1 MQPLRSSGAG
11 RSTCDPGHKEPLT
24 GSPECGLSYWRL
36 IRPAGVRD
44 NGAIMANGDQ
54 LKALLRSHAEGDDR
68 HFYSVAM
75 QMAAHEAKQGHGKL
89 AEELRDLIDAAK
101 ARRNA
106 GGGGAIP
113 IARPKGELA
122 GLLSVSYPSRRLSDM
137 VLSESLQ
144 QSLQRVLKEQRH
156 LSKLRSHGLHPRRKL
171 LLVGPSGTGKTM
183 TASALA
189 GELGIPLFVVRLDAL
204 ITKFMGETA
213 AKLRQ
218 VFDAAASTRGV
229 YFFDEFDAIGSQR
242 GMANDVGEIRRIL
255 NSFLLMIEQDDS
267 SSVIVAATNHPD
279 ILDEALFRRF
289 DDVVEYHVPSTV
301 EVQALLRMRLA
312 IYVKSK
318 KDLADLAKEATGLSH
333 AEIARAI
340 DDAVKEAVMHDQE
353 IVPAEALCTLLQ
365 QRQAVRRRTAGSK
378 E

>member
-1 MQPLRSSGAG
+1 
-11 RSTCDPGHKEPLT
+11 
-24 GSPECGLSYWRL
+24 
-36 IRPAGVRD
+36 
-44 NGAIMANGDQ
+44 MANGDQ

-75 QMAAHEAKQGHGKL
+75 QMAAHEAKLGHGKL
-89 AEELRDLIDAAK
+89 AEEIRELIDAAK
-101 ARRNA
+101 ARRHA
-106 GGGGAIP
+106 GAADGAIP

-122 GLLSVSYPSRRLSDM
+122 ALLSVSYPSRRLSDM
-137 VLSESLQ
+137 VLAEPLLQ
-144 QSLQRVLKEQRH
+144 GLQRVLKEQMH

-218 VFDAAASTRGV
+218 VFDAVSSTRGV

-267 SSVIVAATNHPD
+267 NSVIVAATNHPD

-289 DDVVEYHVPSTV
+289 DDVVEYHVPSAT

-312 IYVKSK
+312 NYVKSK
-318 KDLADLAKEATGLSH
+318 KDLADLATQALGLSH

-340 DDAVKEAVMHDQE
+340 NDAVKEAVMHDQDT
-353 IVPAEALCTLLQ
+353 VPADALRSLLL
-365 QRQAVRRRTAGSK
+365 QRQAVRQRTAVSNK
-378 E
+378 

>member
-1 MQPLRSSGAG
+1 
-11 RSTCDPGHKEPLT
+11 
-24 GSPECGLSYWRL
+24 
-36 IRPAGVRD
+36 
-44 NGAIMANGDQ
+44 MANGDQ

-89 AEELRDLIDAAK
+89 AEELRELIDAAK

-106 GGGGAIP
+106 GGIGAIP

-218 VFDAAASTRGV
+218 VFDAVASTRGV
-229 YFFDEFDAIGSQR
+229 YFFDEFDAIGGQR

-267 SSVIVAATNHPD
+267 NSVIVAATNHPD

-289 DDVVEYHVPSTV
+289 DDVVEYHVPSTA

-312 IYVKSK
+312 AYVKSK
-318 KDLADLAKEATGLSH
+318 KDLADLATQATGLSH

-340 DDAVKEAVMHDQE
+340 DDAVKEAVMHDQQ
-353 IVPAEALCTLLQ
+353 IIPAEALGSLLQ
-365 QRQAVRRRTAGSK
+365 QRQAVRRRTAGNK

>member
-1 MQPLRSSGAG
+1 
-11 RSTCDPGHKEPLT
+11 
-24 GSPECGLSYWRL
+24 
-36 IRPAGVRD
+36 
-44 NGAIMANGDQ
+44 MANGDQ

-75 QMAAHEAKQGHGKL
+75 QMAAHEARQGHGKL
-89 AEELRDLIDAAK
+89 AEELRELIDAAK
-101 ARRNA
+101 ARRSPSTPEST
-106 GGGGAIP
+106 IP

-122 GLLSVSYPSRRLSDM
+122 TVLSVSYPALRLSDM
-137 VLSESLQ
+137 VLAEPLQ

-156 LSKLRSHGLHPRRKL
+156 LAKLRSHGLRPRRKL

-213 AKLRQ
+213 TKLRQ
-218 VFDAAASTRGV
+218 VFDAVSSTRGV

-242 GMANDVGEIRRIL
+242 GLANEVGEVRRIL

-267 SSVIVAATNHPD
+267 NSIIVAATNHPG
-279 ILDEALFRRF
+279 ILDDALFRRF
-289 DDVVEYHVPSTV
+289 DDVVEYHVPSAA
-301 EVQALLRMRLA
+301 EILALLRMRVA
-312 IYVKSK
+312 GYVKSK

-340 DDAVKEAVMHDQE
+340 DDAVKEAVMQDQST
-353 IVPAEALCTLLQ
+353 VPAAALRGLLQ
-365 QRQAVRRRTAGSK
+365 QRQTIRRRTAGDK

>member
-1 MQPLRSSGAG
+1 
-11 RSTCDPGHKEPLT
+11 
-24 GSPECGLSYWRL
+24 
-36 IRPAGVRD
+36 
-44 NGAIMANGDQ
+44 MANGDQ

-101 ARRNA
+101 ARRSA
-106 GGGGAIP
+106 GGGDGAVP
-113 IARPKGELA
+113 ITRPKGELA
-122 GLLSVSYPSRRLSDM
+122 GLLSVTYPSRRLSDM
-137 VLSESLQ
+137 VLSEPLQ

-218 VFDAAASTRGV
+218 VFDAVASTRGV

-242 GMANDVGEIRRIL
+242 GMANDVGEVRRIL

-267 SSVIVAATNHPD
+267 NSVIVAATNHPD

-289 DDVVEYHVPSTV
+289 DDVVEYHVPSEA
-301 EVQALLRMRLA
+301 EVLALLRMRLA
-312 IYVKSK
+312 AYVKSK
-318 KDLADLAKEATGLSH
+318 KDFADLALEASGLSH

-340 DDAVKEAVMHDQE
+340 NDAVKEAVMHDE
-353 IVPAEALCTLLQ
+353 ETVPVEAMRALLQ

>member
-1 MQPLRSSGAG
+1 
-11 RSTCDPGHKEPLT
+11 
-24 GSPECGLSYWRL
+24 
-36 IRPAGVRD
+36 
-44 NGAIMANGDQ
+44 MANGDQ
-54 LKALLRSHAEGDDR
+54 LKALLRSFAEGDDR

-89 AEELRDLIDAAK
+89 AEEMRELIDAAK
-101 ARRNA
+101 SRRNA
-106 GGGGAIP
+106 GSTDNAIP
-113 IARPKGELA
+113 ISRPKGELA
-122 GLLSVSYPSRRLSDM
+122 SLLSVSYPSKRLSEM
-137 VLSESLQ
+137 VLSQPLLDALQ
-144 QSLQRVLKEQRH
+144 QVLKEQRH
-156 LSKLRSHGLHPRRKL
+156 LTKLRSHGLHPRRKL

-183 TASALA
+183 TAATLA

-218 VFDAAASTRGV
+218 VFDAVASTRGV

-289 DDVVEYHVPSTV
+289 DDVIEYHAPAH
-301 EVQALLRMRLA
+301 EEILALLRMRLA
-312 IYVKSK
+312 SYLKSTRAFSS
-318 KDLADLAKEATGLSH
+318 LATEAEGLSH
-333 AEIARAI
+333 AEITRAI
-340 DDAVKEAVMHDQE
+340 NDAVKEAVMHDQAN
-353 IVPAEALCTLLQ
+353 VPADSLRQLIK
-365 QRQAVRRRTAGSK
+365 QRHAVRRRTIASK
-378 E
+378 V

>member
-1 MQPLRSSGAG
+1 
-11 RSTCDPGHKEPLT
+11 
-24 GSPECGLSYWRL
+24 
-36 IRPAGVRD
+36 
-44 NGAIMANGDQ
+44 MANGDQ

-75 QMAAHEAKQGHGKL
+75 QMAAHEAKQGHGRL
-89 AEELRDLIDAAK
+89 AEELRELIDAAK
-101 ARRNA
+101 AHRNRSRET
-106 GGGGAIP
+106 GAVP

-122 GLLSVSYPSRRLSDM
+122 GLLNVSYPSRRLNDL
-137 VLSESLQ
+137 VLSETLQ

-189 GELGIPLFVVRLDAL
+189 GELGIPLFVVRLDSL

-218 VFDAAASTRGV
+218 VFDALASTRGV

-255 NSFLLMIEQDDS
+255 NSFLIMIEQDDS
-267 SSVIVAATNHPD
+267 NSVIVAATNHPD
-279 ILDEALFRRF
+279 ILDDALFRRF
-289 DDVVEYHVPSTV
+289 DDVIEYQAPSTP
-301 EVQALLRMRLA
+301 EVLALLRMRLA
-312 IYVKSK
+312 TYVRSK
-318 KDLADLAKEATGLSH
+318 KELSELANEATGLSH

-353 IVPAEALCTLLQ
+353 TIPAEALRALLG
-365 QRQAVRRRTAGSK
+365 QRQTVRRRTASSK

>member
-1 MQPLRSSGAG
+1 M
-11 RSTCDPGHKEPLT
+11 
-24 GSPECGLSYWRL
+24 
-36 IRPAGVRD
+36 RD
-44 NGAIMANGDQ
+44 NDTIMANGDQ

-75 QMAAHEAKQGHGKL
+75 QMAAHEAKLGHGKL
-89 AEELRDLIDAAK
+89 AEEIRDLIDAAK
-101 ARRNA
+101 ARRNSGA
-106 GGGGAIP
+106 VDGAIP

-122 GLLSVSYPSRRLSDM
+122 SLLSVSYPSRRLSEM
-137 VLSESLQ
+137 VLAEPLL

-218 VFDAAASTRGV
+218 VFDAVSSTRGV

-255 NSFLLMIEQDDS
+255 NSFLLMIEQDES
-267 SSVIVAATNHPD
+267 NSVIVAATNHPD

-289 DDVVEYHVPSTV
+289 DDVVEYHVPSTS
-301 EVQALLRMRLA
+301 EVQVLLRMRLSS
-312 IYVKSK
+312 YVKSK
-318 KDLADLAKEATGLSH
+318 KDLSNLAAEASGLSH
-333 AEIARAI
+333 SEVVRAI
-340 DDAVKEAVMHDQE
+340 DDAVKEAVMHDQDT
-353 IVPAEALCTLLQ
+353 VPVEALRSLLL